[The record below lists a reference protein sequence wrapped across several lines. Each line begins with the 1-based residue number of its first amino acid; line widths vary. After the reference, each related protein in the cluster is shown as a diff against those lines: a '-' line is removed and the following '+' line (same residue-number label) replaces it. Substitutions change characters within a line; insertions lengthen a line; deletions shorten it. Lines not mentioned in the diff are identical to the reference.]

1 MRDTTLDAHGGIMPI
16 GIGPACLG
24 LVAVS
29 HAGE

>member
-1 MRDTTLDAHGGIMPI
+1 MQDTTLDAHDGIMLL
-16 GIGPACLG
+16 GIGLTCVG